1 MKSFEAY
8 LKKKMRHNMD
18 CMQIKEK
25 LVQYIEGLLPDEE
38 KAFIDNHISECAECH
53 NELNAMMEIH
63 DRLVFSGRQ
72 NQSADLE
79 NKIFNRIIC
88 EQNKILRKTLRLH
101 PWLENW
107 RSIMKSRITRLS
119 AATAVVFAVIIS
131 ISIFYKSEPTAT
143 AQDILSDAVK
153 AASGLNSVHMKARMR
168 TEPGDNFAS
177 IDLNNNFAPIEM
189 WKKVDQEGK
198 LRWRVEKPWRILVMD
213 GETTTLLTKP
223 IETIS
228 YASRSDVPRPL
239 GYLDSWM
246 GRLLDVQGLLDNEL
260 QQAKDKPDRQ
270 VRLTHKEIN
279 GKDKIILKVDMQT
292 NISEDDYLRNKFISE
307 SDSLKVYQFDSDTKL
322 LEDFKVYIIDK
333 GQEVLVFEITD
344 IEYNAEISASVFVL
358 DIPKDVSWFTEP
370 QTLPDNEKYSKMTP
384 KEMAA
389 AFFNA
394 ASKGDWDE
402 LAKFSPT
409 SNLNQELKDLYIGLE
424 VISLGEPFQS
434 KGYPGWFV
442 PYKVKLKNGETAE
455 WNLPVRNDNKAKRY
469 IVDGGF

>member
-1 MKSFEAY
+1 
-8 LKKKMRHNMD
+8 MD

-25 LVQYIEGLLPDEE
+25 LVQYIEGLLTEEE
-38 KAFIDNHISECAECH
+38 KALVDNHLVECAECQK
-53 NELNAMMEIH
+53 EFSAMMEIH
-63 DRLVFSGRQ
+63 ERLVLSARQ
-72 NQSADLE
+72 NRSADLE

-88 EQNKILRKTLRLH
+88 EQNKRLKQTVK
-101 PWLENW
+101 PDSWLENW

-131 ISIFYKSEPTAT
+131 ISLFYKSEPLAT
-143 AQDILSDAVK
+143 SQDVLSQAVK
-153 AASGLNSVHMKARMR
+153 ATSGLNSVHMKARMR

-177 IDLNNNFAPIEM
+177 IGINNNFVPIEM
-189 WKKVDQEGK
+189 WKKVDHEGK
-198 LRWRVEKPWRILVMD
+198 LRWRVEKPWRVLVMD

-246 GRLLDVQGLLDNEL
+246 GRLLDVQGLLDSEL
-260 QQAKDKPDRQ
+260 QQAEDKPDRQ
-270 VRLTHKEIN
+270 ARLTHEEIN
-279 GKDKIILKVDMQT
+279 GKDKIILEVDMQT
-292 NISEDDYLRNKFISE
+292 NISEDDYLRNKFISD
-307 SDSLKVYQFDSDTKL
+307 SDSLRVYQFDSDTKL
-322 LEDFKVYIIDK
+322 LEDFKVYVIDK
-333 GQEVLVFEITD
+333 GQEILVFEITD
-344 IEYNAEISASVFVL
+344 IEYNSEISDSVFVL

-384 KEMAA
+384 KEMVA

-402 LAKFSPT
+402 LAKFIPT
-409 SNLNQELKDLYIGLE
+409 SNLNQELKDIYIGLE

-455 WNLPVRNDNKAKRY
+455 WNLAVRNDNKAKRY